1 MVKIFLTNQHTYT
14 CYLGFKAPVFLIEG
28 SCISSATVTRLLGDS
43 NVAKGCQESVSFKQT
58 LVHGS
63 LLVFG
68 SIAAYI
74 QGSVT

>member
-1 MVKIFLTNQHTYT
+1 M
-14 CYLGFKAPVFLIEG
+14 
-28 SCISSATVTRLLGDS
+28 SSATVTRLLGDS